1 MKIMDI
7 TPYYHSYSGGI
18 RTYIDK
24 KVEWVFEMEWEQVV
38 VVPGK
43 VYKKYQV
50 KRTTF
55 YELPSFPLIGGYRF
69 FKSLEDI
76 KEVIRLEKPDL
87 LEFSGTY
94 LPIPF
99 FKKEGVPISVFYHSD
114 AKRELSLFP
123 VPKKLLE
130 GLFKLVVD
138 KCLRA
143 VEFILVPSLK
153 YKREL
158 ESLGLENVH
167 YVPLGVDTQT
177 FHPSKRDDQFRHSLG
192 IQDNKLLLLYVGR
205 LSPEKGTNT
214 LIKLLKGLDPSM
226 FHMLIVGKGP
236 LEFLVKAHQRKL
248 SSLTYMPYINSKEQL
263 AKVYA
268 SGDIFV
274 SASMFETF
282 SLAFLEAQS
291 SGLPVCAFDLDLETQ
306 ILKDILAPKEDVE
319 TLTESIYKASKLIR
333 HDNYLRDYL
342 HKKVKENFSWELTFK
357 SLSKAYESK
366 GLILSVGR

>member
-24 KVEWVFEMEWEQVV
+24 KVEWIFEKEWEHVV
-38 VVPGK
+38 VIPGK
-43 VYKKYQV
+43 AYKKYQV

-69 FKSLEDI
+69 FRSLENI
-76 KEVIRLEKPDL
+76 EEVIRLEKPDL

-99 FKKEGVPISVFYHSD
+99 FKKKGIPISVFYHAD
-114 AKRELSLFP
+114 AKRELSLLP
-123 VPKKLLE
+123 APRKLWE
-130 GLFKLVVD
+130 GLFKLIVD
-138 KCLRA
+138 KCLRVA
-143 VEFILVPSLK
+143 EFILVPSLK

-158 ESLGLENVH
+158 ESFGLENVH

-177 FHPSKRDDQFRHSLG
+177 FHPSKRDDQFRHSFG

-205 LSPEKGTNT
+205 LSPEKGINT

-248 SSLTYMPYINSKEQL
+248 SNLTYMPYINSKEQL

-282 SLAFLEAQS
+282 GLAFLEAQS

-306 ILKDILAPKEDVE
+306 IMKETLAPNGDVDS
-319 TLTESIYKASKLIR
+319 LAESVYKASELIR
-333 HDNYLRDYL
+333 HNNYLRDYL
-342 HKKVKENFSWELTFK
+342 HKKVKESFSWEITFK
-357 SLSKAYESK
+357 SLSKAYESE